1 MSDPSRPGP
10 TREQLPGTPAVS
22 LLENDGFGGLR
33 KNSQQRLKS
42 QRESIELAYWD
53 SEDIDLLIA
62 RHTQFHDTMLR
73 ELWQTLMSAEARKD
87 LALYAVGGYGRGELH
102 PFSDIDLL
110 ILTRGKRNHD
120 EAIADFLRF
129 LWDIG
134 LEVGHSV
141 RSIKECGSEAA
152 GDLTVYTA
160 LLERRLLV
168 GKRRLSEKLDR
179 RMNRRR
185 LWPSA
190 KFFHAKVEEQDARHT
205 RYDNIEYGLEPN
217 VKHSPGGLRD
227 LHTALWIMLREFET
241 RDPNE
246 LEALGILTAVER
258 QWLDNGRRFLW
269 WVRFGLHIMAGREQ
283 DHLQF
288 EFQRQLAARSGY
300 KDSDA
305 KLAVEH
311 FMQDYYQHVLELR
324 EVNDILL
331 QHFRET
337 IVDNRRRQTV
347 TEIDDDF
354 CVHGDYL
361 AFRDGVSPSDKPSLM
376 LKVFLT
382 LAQGDEIAGV
392 RASTIRVIRDNL
404 YLIDDD
410 FRSNPEHAKLFMTL
424 LQVPNALVSQ
434 LTRMRRYGVLGR
446 YIPQFGEII
455 GQMQHDLFHIYTV
468 DAHTMALVKNLRRF
482 FFSESEEEFPVAC
495 HAVRAV
501 PKVEL
506 LYIAGLFHDIGKGRG
521 GDHSVLGAQYVEPFC
536 QQHGLS
542 AADTALVVWLVREHL
557 TMSSVSQRK
566 DIHDPDEIFEFASFV
581 KSEMRLNYLY
591 ALTVADICATNPTLW
606 NAWRA
611 SLMTTLYT
619 ATRRALR
626 QGLEDAADRE
636 ESIEAVK
643 ERATE
648 RLLERGVAQLKI
660 DKIWQIP
667 SADFFLR
674 HSARD
679 VADITAA
686 VADHDIATGSLV
698 LVRDAGSRL
707 DDDVLTEVFLF
718 ARDQPKLFST
728 SVIVLDSLE
737 LSVQSANVYTDDE
750 GLCFNSY
757 MVMSR
762 DGNPVVSDLRRREKI
777 EDQLASALAN
787 LHEPPELVNRLVPRQ
802 LQQLY
807 SAATVQISDGGDPLS
822 STLTITAADH
832 PGVLALIGS
841 LLSDSKLT
849 VLSAS
854 ITTLGERIE
863 DVFTVVDADGLPLPD
878 NAETRS
884 IEAELAA
891 AIDEG
896 LGVTEPRR
904 QPNRTGAA
912 S

>member
-1 MSDPSRPGP
+1 MSDSTRPGP
-10 TREQLPGTPAVS
+10 AREPLPGTPAVS
-22 LLENDGFGGLR
+22 LLENDGFGALR
-33 KNSQQRLKS
+33 RSAQQRLKD
-42 QRESIELAYWD
+42 QRESIEQAYWD
-53 SEDIDLLIA
+53 AEDIDLLIA

-73 ELWQTLMSAEARKD
+73 ELWQALMSADARKD

-102 PFSDIDLL
+102 PYSDIDLL
-110 ILTRGKRNHD
+110 ILTRGRSNHD
-120 EAIADFLRF
+120 EAIADFVRF

-141 RSIKECGSEAA
+141 RTLGECGAEAA
-152 GDLTVYTA
+152 ADLTVYTA

-168 GKRRLSEKLDR
+168 GKRRLAEKLDR
-179 RMNRRR
+179 RLNRRR

-190 KFFHAKVEEQDARHT
+190 KFFHAKVDEQDARHS

-227 LHTALWIMLREFET
+227 LHTALWIMQREFET
-241 RDPNE
+241 RDSNE

-288 EFQRQLAARSGY
+288 EFQRQLAVRSGY
-300 KDSDA
+300 EDSDA

-311 FMQDYYQHVLELR
+311 FMQDYYSHVLELR

-337 IVDNRRRQTV
+337 IVDGRRRTYL
-347 TEIDDDF
+347 TRIDDDF
-354 CVHGDYL
+354 CVRSDYL
-361 AFRDGVSPSDKPSLM
+361 AFNEGVSPSDNPALL

-382 LAQGDEIAGV
+382 LAQHDDVAGV
-392 RASTIRVIRDNL
+392 RASTIRAIRDNL

-410 FRSNPEHAKLFMTL
+410 FRSNPEHARLFMTL
-424 LQVPNALVSQ
+424 LRAPNALVSQ

-482 FFSESEEEFPVAC
+482 FFSESEEDFPVAC
-495 HAVRAV
+495 HAIRAV

-521 GDHSVLGAQYVEPFC
+521 GDHSELGAQYVEPFC
-536 QQHGLS
+536 KQHGLS
-542 AADTALVVWLVREHL
+542 DADTALVVWLVREHL

-581 KSEMRLNYLY
+581 KSEMRLNYLF

-619 ATRRALR
+619 TTRRALR

-636 ESIEAVK
+636 DSIQAVK

-648 RLLERGVAQLKI
+648 RLLERGVSQAQI

-679 VADITAA
+679 VSDITAA
-686 VADHDIATGSLV
+686 VADHDIASGPLI

-707 DDDVLTEVFLF
+707 DDDVLTEIFLF

-737 LSVQSANVYTDDE
+737 LSVQSANVYTDDD

-762 DGNPVVSDLRRREKI
+762 DGNPVVSDARRRERI
-777 EDQLASALAN
+777 EAELATALAN
-787 LHEPPELVNRLVPRQ
+787 LHEPVQLTNRRVPRQ

-807 SAATVQISDGGDPLS
+807 SAATVKISNTSDPAS

-841 LLSDSKLT
+841 LLIDANLT

-854 ITTLGERIE
+854 ITTLGEQIE
-863 DVFTVVDADGLPLPD
+863 DVFTVTGADGRALPD
-878 NAETRS
+878 NAETRA
-884 IEAELAA
+884 IEAQLAA

-896 LGVTEPRR
+896 LGVSQPRR
-904 QPNRTGAA
+904 KSRGTGAA

>member
-1 MSDPSRPGP
+1 M
-10 TREQLPGTPAVS
+10 PGTPAVS
-22 LLENDGFGGLR
+22 VLENDGFDALR
-33 KNSQQRLKS
+33 KNSRTRLDNH
-42 QRESIELAYWD
+42 RASIEQAYWD
-53 SEDIDLLIA
+53 AEDIDLLIG
-62 RHTQFHDTMLR
+62 RHTQFHDTILR
-73 ELWQTLMSAEARKD
+73 ELWQTLMSADARDD

-102 PFSDIDLL
+102 PYSDIDLL
-110 ILTRGKRNHD
+110 ILARARQKHA
-120 EAIADFLRF
+120 EEIASFVRI

-141 RSIKECGSEAA
+141 RSIAECGTEAA

-168 GKRRLSEKLDR
+168 GKRRLAEKLDR
-179 RMNRRR
+179 RLNRRR

-190 KFFHAKVEEQDARHT
+190 KFFHAKVKEQDDRHS

-227 LHTALWIMLREFET
+227 LHTALWIMQREFVT
-241 RDPNE
+241 RDPSE

-269 WVRFGLHIMAGREQ
+269 WVRFGLHILAGREQ

-300 KDSDA
+300 LDSDA

-311 FMQDYYQHVLELR
+311 FMQDYYSHVLELR

-337 IVDNRRRQTV
+337 IVDNRRLRSV
-347 TEIDDDF
+347 TDIDEDF
-354 CVHGDYL
+354 CLHGDYL
-361 AFRDGVSPSDKPSLM
+361 AFREGVSPSEKPSLM
-376 LKVFLT
+376 LKVFIT
-382 LAQGDEIAGV
+382 LARGDEIAGV
-392 RASTIRVIRDNL
+392 RASTIRVIRENL

-468 DAHTMALVKNLRRF
+468 DAHTMALVTNLRRF
-482 FFSESEEEFPVAC
+482 FFSESEEDFPVAC

-521 GDHSVLGAQYVEPFC
+521 GDHSILGAQYVQPFC
-536 QQHGLS
+536 KQHGLS
-542 AADTALVVWLVREHL
+542 DADTALVVWLVREHL

-566 DIHDPDEIFEFASFV
+566 DIHDPDEIIEFAGFV

-626 QGLEDAADRE
+626 QGLEDAVDRE
-636 ESIEAVK
+636 ASIEAVK

-648 RLLERGVAQLKI
+648 RLLERGVSQAHI
-660 DKIWQIP
+660 DQIWEIP

-679 VADITAA
+679 VSDITAA
-686 VADHDIATGSLV
+686 VADHDINAGPLV

-718 ARDQPKLFST
+718 ARDQPLLFST
-728 SVIVLDSLE
+728 SVIVLDSLD
-737 LSVQSANVYTDDE
+737 LSVQSAKVYTDDD

-757 MVMSR
+757 MVMPR
-762 DGNPVVSDLRRREKI
+762 DGNPVVSDIRRLEKI
-777 EDQLASALAN
+777 EGALATALAN
-787 LHEPPELVNRLVPRQ
+787 LHEPAELIARRVPRQ

-807 SAATVQISDGGDPLS
+807 SAATVTISEGSQPRT

-841 LLSDSKLT
+841 LLSERKLT

-863 DVFTVVDADGLPLPD
+863 DVFTVTDAQGLPLP
-878 NAETRS
+878 NNEETRTF
-884 IEAELAA
+884 ERELAA

-896 LGVTEPRR
+896 LGVTDPRR
-904 QPNRTGAA
+904 QSGRTGAA